1 MRAVEDQC
9 GIASNLGKTRVI
21 AAEAG
26 PAPPGIAELGDDV
39 WRGDKSDAQ
48 RGVVVLGSPLG
59 HPAFVQAWA
68 EERLRAEQELLDQL
82 PKLPDLQCAWLLLLF
97 CASPRANHAIRT
109 MPPSASAA
117 YSRGHDDA
125 IWTTLQNML
134 GGTGDA
140 DAAPARHVAALPGAL
155 GGLGLQSAA
164 TAAPAA
170 YWASWAD
177 ALPAIHARLP
187 GCAVNYVQLLESEAG
202 EGVHCLAEAA
212 HARRMLQDQGWSD
225 CPTWRML
232 LDGARPA
239 PPVAPGPGAGD
250 WPHGWQYHA
259 SRTLAVH
266 SRDRVLLPSLPP
278 SSRALLRSQVG
289 PHAGAWLTAIPCD
302 EASRIPPQAMQIALR
317 RRLRLPLPLCSSR
330 CGPNPGCGG
339 AMDPYGDHALACPRT
354 GLLARRAKVVERA
367 WVRVAR
373 EAVGPEGQVVPQ
385 QWLAHTTATGVPADD
400 RRRLDS
406 TSSST
411 GPPPTEERCA
421 ATQHWCPPLQERVTR
436 ILAPLRWTGPR

>member
-1 MRAVEDQC
+1 MPSRAKAVLDATVRAVEDQC

-39 WRGDKSDAQ
+39 WRGDKPDAQ

-68 EERLRAEQELLDQL
+68 EERLRAEQELVDQL

-117 YSRGHDDA
+117 YARGHDDA

-187 GCAVNYVQLLESEAG
+187 RCAVNYVQLLESEAG

-212 HARRMLQDQGWSD
+212 HARRMLQDQSWSD

-239 PPVAPGPGAGD
+239 PPVAPGARRLAAWLAVSRIADP
-250 WPHGWQYHA
+250 Y
-259 SRTLAVH
+259 RTL
-266 SRDRVLLPSLPP
+266 SRSCASSLLAAQLTCPSPLPSGT
-278 SSRALLRSQVG
+278 ACRSMAHCHTVRRG
-289 PHAGAWLTAIPCD
+289 KPHPAPGDANRF
-302 EASRIPPQAMQIALR
+302 EASLAPALASLLQPLRPQPRMRWRHGPLR
-317 RRLRLPLPLCSSR
+317 RSCPRLPENRLVGQTCQS
-330 CGPNPGCGG
+330 
-339 AMDPYGDHALACPRT
+339 
-354 GLLARRAKVVERA
+354 RRA
-367 WVRVAR
+367 
-373 EAVGPEGQVVPQ
+373 
-385 QWLAHTTATGVPADD
+385 
-400 RRRLDS
+400 RL
-406 TSSST
+406 
-411 GPPPTEERCA
+411 
-421 ATQHWCPPLQERVTR
+421 
-436 ILAPLRWTGPR
+436 GPRGT